1 MDYGTTL
8 SGLVVRLAVQ
18 HVWEAGVYCPVEEA
32 PALSGG
38 RDAGP
43 ASRRPATPTHT
54 PQPTFS
60 QAQGHHIDTEDWHAF
75 VHHTLPYEEY
85 LRPDPALRRML
96 SDIPYPMCVGRERR
110 SGV

>member
-8 SGLVVRLAVQ
+8 SGLVVRWAVHDGGGKQ
-18 HVWEAGVYCPVEEA
+18 VCI
-32 PALSGG
+32 ALWK
-38 RDAGP
+38 R
-43 ASRRPATPTHT
+43 RRPCQAFCNAHTHSPTYNI
-54 PQPTFS
+54 S